1 MNGLFAGLGA
11 WGKENAQ
18 HNMIADMSADGLFG
32 TMSDK
37 QNIGKG
43 YIRKK
48 KAACGGKINRKKKG
62 LTF

>member
-1 MNGLFAGLGA
+1 
-11 WGKENAQ
+11 
-18 HNMIADMSADGLFG
+18 MIADMAADGLFG

-37 QNIGKG
+37 QNIGKT
-43 YIRKK
+43 YVREKK